1 MVQGVPEGYELI
13 RLGYPE
19 HGELFAVSSLLTA
32 TFDRDRDEVPVY
44 PVAILRKIENNW
56 KRLTLGMWDGVPR
69 PARFRLT
76 RHEPWQYGIV
86 QDHRPFAGWRS
97 SDGLWYK
104 HCEVQDGKE
113 QNG

>member
-1 MVQGVPEGYELI
+1 MVQGIPEGYELI

-19 HGELFAVSSLLTA
+19 QGELYLRSMG
-32 TFDRDRDEVPVY
+32 EVMQHDYNSPMMLC
-44 PVAILRKIENNW
+44 PVAILLRIENNW

-76 RHEPWQYGIV
+76 RHEPWHYGTV
-86 QDHRPFAGWRS
+86 VDHRPFAGWRNCN
-97 SDGLWYK
+97 GLWYK